1 MPDFACLYGL
11 FWVSP
16 EVGNFTD
23 VILTKVK
30 ARILENVNFSC
41 FLQFLN
47 TKLCLFRGS
56 VEASW
61 GPLGGPSGALGGV
74 LGLSWGV
81 LRVHGGLLGGSCGHL
96 RA

>member
-11 FWVSP
+11 FWVSL

-30 ARILENVNFSC
+30 ARILENMYFSC

-47 TKLCLFRGS
+47 THLCLFRGS

-61 GPLGGPSGALGGV
+61 GPLGGLWGATRGSLGELLGV
-74 LGLSWGV
+74 SWGCH
-81 LRVHGGLLGGSCGHL
+81 RVS
-96 RA
+96 

>member
-11 FWVSP
+11 FLVSP

-47 TKLCLFRGS
+47 TELCLFRGS

-61 GPLGGPSGALGGV
+61 GSLGGLWRVTRGAFGGV
-74 LGLSWGV
+74 LGLSSGV
-81 LRVHGGLLGGSCGHL
+81 LRVHGGLLGMS
-96 RA
+96 